1 MKPKPNTDKE
11 IELINHA
18 IERISADLGRF
29 QKTCAKHRS
38 PVKSLTLRVK
48 QGVTEIRVR
57 FQPRQ

>member
-29 QKTCAKHRS
+29 QKN
-38 PVKSLTLRVK
+38 
-48 QGVTEIRVR
+48 VR
-57 FQPRQ
+57 QTSFPGQIPHPAR